1 MPSMRPATKLT
12 ASCSRVWFKWISSSN
27 QPPASDVVSEA
38 AAAQEA
44 KAKAKPVR
52 TGPKVG
58 RNDPCPCGSGKKYK
72 QCCGR

>member
-1 MPSMRPATKLT
+1 M
-12 ASCSRVWFKWISSSN
+12 
-27 QPPASDVVSEA
+27 VSEA
-38 AAAQEA
+38 AAAME
-44 KAKAKPVR
+44 KAKPVR